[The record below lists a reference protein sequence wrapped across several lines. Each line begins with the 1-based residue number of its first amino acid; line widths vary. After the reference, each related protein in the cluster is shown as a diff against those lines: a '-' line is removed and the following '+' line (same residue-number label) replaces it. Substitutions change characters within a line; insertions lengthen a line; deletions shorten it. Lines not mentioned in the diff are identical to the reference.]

1 MYGVTQLTPSLNNVT
16 FIDNL
21 HFGALIS
28 ATDPVT
34 VLAIFSDLNVD
45 VNLHALVFGESVL
58 NDAVAIVLVE
68 ALKDYE
74 ENVAGCVP
82 SEAVNC
88 DYGYWHVAKAVLD
101 FLGIFC
107 ASFLVGSLMGFVTA
121 LLTKFTHIR
130 AHPLLEST
138 LFVLMSYSTF
148 LLAEVSLCP
157 VITPIFQLIYS
168 DFRYLS

>member
-82 SEAVNC
+82 SKAGDC
-88 DYGYWHVAKAVLD
+88 DYGYLHVAKAVLD
-101 FLGIFC
+101 FIGIFC
-107 ASFLVGSLMGFVTA
+107 ASFLVGSLMGCVTA

-148 LLAEVSLCP
+148 LLAEVTQSAQ
-157 VITPIFQLIYS
+157 QLS
-168 DFRYLS
+168 HLSHLKPFRCLS